1 MVSPWLKYIVLHS
14 LMIAVYFQR
23 SWMMKG
29 GLFGL
34 HSPDKFLSIVSD
46 SGDLEQL
53 TIIKKSIVFS
63 VVSSI

>member
-1 MVSPWLKYIVLHS
+1 MDSFNVVSPWLKNIIIHS

-34 HSPDKFLSIVSD
+34 HSPNKFLSIVSD
-46 SGDLEQL
+46 SSDLEEL
-53 TIIKKSIVFS
+53 PII
-63 VVSSI
+63 